1 MDLETVILSEVRRKK
16 MEYDIAS
23 TWDLRKAC
31 TRTYLRRS
39 RVMDTEGK
47 LMTASGWG
55 GGWMNREAGID
66 V

>member
-1 MDLETVILSEVRRKK
+1 MDLEIVILSEVRRKK
-16 MEYDIAS
+16 MEYEIAS

-31 TRTYLRRS
+31 TRRS

-47 LMTASGWG
+47 LMAASGWG
-55 GGWMNREAGID
+55 AGWMNREAGID